1 MKSKDIERQ
10 AQIEKDIVKFSTI
23 VYTIAYNNTDC
34 KADAEDVFQE
44 VFIKYCKYFNRL
56 NDDEHKEKWLKKT
69 TKHTSINFNKNKKK
83 NHCLELDEN
92 ILVEPLDD
100 IYKEKPTQ
108 FLDYLRDTYKV
119 VLKLYYCNNLRVKEI
134 GKNSKLIIFVAT
146 FFIKVSSCSTK
157 IIVGLYFNIVSS
169 I

>member
-92 ILVEPLDD
+92 ILIEPLDD

-134 GKNSKLIIFVAT
+134 GKKL
-146 FFIKVSSCSTK
+146 
-157 IIVGLYFNIVSS
+157 NITESAVKTRLKRGRNALKEL
-169 I
+169 INKAEY

>member
-1 MKSKDIERQ
+1 MLLQ
-10 AQIEKDIVKFSTI
+10 T
-23 VYTIAYNNTDC
+23 
-34 KADAEDVFQE
+34 
-44 VFIKYCKYFNRL
+44 FNRC
-56 NDDEHKEKWLKKT
+56 DDECKKYLMAKAGVLCVEGISAVAAGQYGKYNEEKNRFFRVVPKEKWLKKT

-134 GKNSKLIIFVAT
+134 GKKLNITESAVKTRLKRGRNELKEIINKAE
-146 FFIKVSSCSTK
+146 
-157 IIVGLYFNIVSS
+157 Y
-169 I
+169 